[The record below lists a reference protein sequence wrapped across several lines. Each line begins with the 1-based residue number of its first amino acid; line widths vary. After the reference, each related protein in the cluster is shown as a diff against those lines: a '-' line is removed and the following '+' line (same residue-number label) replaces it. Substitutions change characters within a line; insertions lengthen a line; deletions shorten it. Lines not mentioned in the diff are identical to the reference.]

1 MTAIGKTESSD
12 ETQEKWEIPLW
23 SDIAKNIDED
33 HQVPTLLSLIGG
45 KTYIVKKSSDIKNSS
60 YEEFPGDRHNRSTSH
75 TTQVLSHY

>member
-1 MTAIGKTESSD
+1 MK
-12 ETQEKWEIPLW
+12 EKWEIPLW

-33 HQVPTLLSLIGG
+33 RQVPTLLSLIGG

-60 YEEFPGDRHNRSTSH
+60 YEELPGDRHNRSTSL